1 MSKKPIKHSEKEK
14 RSSASELAKGWGTS
28 RAEAP
33 AILIRPERHLIVT
46 EGEKTEPLYFEE
58 VRRRIN
64 NRFRG
69 NLISVKIVGVGMNTE
84 SLLEEAK
91 RIAVD
96 DIDGYTHVWVVYDK
110 DSFSDESFN
119 TVVAKCETTRMS
131 RTRFHAI
138 WSNESFEL
146 WYLLHYEYLQSAL
159 GREMYAE
166 KLDGYLSRAGLGR
179 YTKTR
184 DDMFVVLER
193 GLDTAI
199 ANAEK
204 LETVNE
210 GRTPAESC
218 PGTKVHH
225 LLQELLPYAK
235 REGEGYQ

>member
-1 MSKKPIKHSEKEK
+1 MSKKPAKHSEKK
-14 RSSASELAKGWGTS
+14 KMTSASELARGWGKR

-33 AILIRPERHLIVT
+33 AIMIRPERHLIVT

-64 NRFRG
+64 NRFHG
-69 NLISVKIVGVGMNTE
+69 NLISVKIVGIGMNTE

-91 RIAVD
+91 RIAFD

-119 TVVAKCETTRMS
+119 VVVAKCEATYMS
-131 RTRFHAI
+131 KTRFHAT

-159 GREMYAE
+159 GREMYTE
-166 KLDGYLSRAGLGR
+166 KLNRHLCGAGLGR
-179 YTKTR
+179 YTKNR
-184 DDMFVVLER
+184 DDMFVALEGR
-193 GLDTAI
+193 LNTAV

-204 LETVNE
+204 LEAINT
-210 GRTPAESC
+210 GRPPAESC
-218 PGTKVHH
+218 PGTKVHQ

-235 REGEGYQ
+235 RKGEDN